1 MKNLYS
7 RYRAFTLVEL
17 LIVIAIIGVLAA
29 LLFPFARNINEKS
42 KQATCLAN
50 MRAISGWVMTYSA
63 ENNGAYPP
71 TNGCACYSYGPMG
84 GAPNSYCW
92 DEKMVIDGIMT
103 KADLEITRYGCAKN
117 GKVLTQGCYGFNYE
131 QLGNTNT
138 DFQQVPRVMSV
149 EAPSQTVMLMDN
161 FPGGNGKGW
170 SLLPYWQGTD
180 KKAKQPLGHLGNVN
194 VLWADG
200 HATTTTMRDLYTH
213 DPMNGVQTDPTGQVP
228 PWYFAR
234 KKTR

>member
-29 LLFPFARNINEKS
+29 LLFPLARNMIEKG
-42 KQATCLAN
+42 KQASCLAN
-50 MRAISGWVMTYSA
+50 MRSISGWIMTYTV
-63 ENNGAYPP
+63 ENSGAYPP
-71 TNGCACYSYGPMG
+71 TNDCACYSYGPMG
-84 GAPNSYCW
+84 GAPSKYCW

-103 KADLEITRYGCAKN
+103 KTDLEITRHGCAKN
-117 GKVLTQGCYGFNYE
+117 GKLLTQGCYGFNYE
-131 QLGNTNT
+131 QLGNKNT
-138 DFQQVPRVMSV
+138 EFQQIPRMMAV
-149 EAPSQTVMLMDN
+149 EDPSQTVMLMDN

-170 SLLPYWQGTD
+170 SLLPYWQGKD
-180 KKAKQPLGHLGNVN
+180 KGAKQPLGHRGTVN

-200 HATTTTMRDLYTH
+200 HLTTTKMKDLYTH
-213 DPMNGVQTDPTGQVP
+213 DPMNGIQTDPTGQLP